1 MFGCSVRY
9 SVAASVNTE
18 ADCQIIKLKNKGSF
32 GKRWS
37 MGASLALSWY
47 GACMFG
53 QKRNRKGSE
62 NVRELEKP
70 RAHTWCLLISF
81 PSCGLW
87 VLPEG

>member
-1 MFGCSVRY
+1 MFGCCVHC
-9 SVAASVNTE
+9 SVATGVNTE

-32 GKRWS
+32 GKHWS

-53 QKRNRKGSE
+53 QRRNRKGSE
-62 NVRELEKP
+62 NFGELEKP
-70 RAHTWCLLISF
+70 HAHTWCLLISF
-81 PSCGLW
+81 PSCGLR